1 MERQPQIVGVTGRP
15 LSKQGTRRSKLIF
28 VVTEDWYFCSHR
40 LQLAMRAQK
49 AGFDV
54 TVITRESQFGDDIR
68 ANGIRLIPLDLHRGK
83 VSALRDM
90 FTVFS
95 LWRILHRERPDVI
108 HNVALKP
115 VILGTLAARM
125 ARVGSVVN
133 ALAGLGYAFTS
144 SDWKARLLR
153 FIARFA
159 FRILFQSASVQ
170 VIVQN
175 VVDEE
180 IVRDLGISAERIKLI
195 AGSGVDLASFRPSPE
210 PNHPITVAIVSR
222 MLRDKG
228 VGELV
233 DAARILRQGGYSV
246 VVRLVG
252 PVDPEN
258 PSSISESTLLAW
270 NREGI
275 VEWLGPTSDIAG
287 VWANAHICVLPSYR
301 EGLPKS
307 LLEAAAC
314 GRPII
319 TTDVPG
325 CRDVVIHNQTGLL
338 IPPRDSKALAEAI
351 VRLAE
356 DADLRARLGIAARS
370 RVKSHFSIDE
380 IVEQTLAVYRSVR
393 ATA

>member
-1 MERQPQIVGVTGRP
+1 
-15 LSKQGTRRSKLIF
+15 
-28 VVTEDWYFCSHR
+28 
-40 LQLAMRAQK
+40 MRAQK

>member
-1 MERQPQIVGVTGRP
+1 MTGRP